1 MDESGRPGI
10 DEDDVALI
18 DALHVNPRAG
28 FEQLGPALGMS
39 AVTAG
44 RRWRRLT
51 RAGLAWISSAPGP
64 AMPLASAVVEVACAP
79 GDAAGIARALAA
91 RPQVFSVHLTAGS
104 HDLYALVLA
113 RDTAAMSRLLVD
125 DIGRIPAIRQ
135 LTARVATHVFSG
147 VHWRLGAIDPEAVE
161 ALSSADS
168 PSHATTRELDAF
180 DQALFLALQSDGRT
194 TIRDLS
200 RGLDRSERAVT
211 RRLESLVRA
220 GVLAFRTDFVRSEG
234 GWPAQVALSLRVP
247 DEALHEVGSRVGAW
261 PQTRVCAAVI
271 GAANLF
277 VTVQLHDLPALDP
290 LLRRIR
296 STWPAVEVTDRQVVL
311 RPVKSWGRLLDTEG
325 RAIDTVPV
333 DPWA

>member
-18 DALHVNPRAG
+18 DALHVNPRAS

-64 AMPLASAVVEVACAP
+64 AMPLASAVVEVACTP

-104 HDLYALVLA
+104 HDVYALVLA
-113 RDTAAMSRLLVD
+113 RDTAAMARLLLD
-125 DIGRIPAIRQ
+125 DIGRIPAIGQ
-135 LTARVATHVFSG
+135 LTARIATHVFSG
-147 VHWRLGAIDPEAVE
+147 VHWRLGAIGPQAVE

-168 PSHATTRELDAF
+168 PGHATTRDSNAF
-180 DQALFLALQSDGRT
+180 DRALFLALQNDGRT
-194 TIRDLS
+194 GIRDLA
-200 RGLDRSERAVT
+200 RALDRSERAVT

-220 GVLAFRTDFVRSEG
+220 GALAFRTDFVRSEG

-247 DEALHEVGSRVGAW
+247 DESLHEVGSRVGAW

-296 STWPAVEVTDRQVVL
+296 TAWPSVEVTDRQVVL